1 MRNLVWFVFLGACG
15 GGQVS
20 SEEEASLAYVGLD
33 GALERALDLG
43 LVGFNLASSANLD
56 PQTGSGDVS
65 GTMTVSGKADQGSS
79 ANKGLRLDV
88 ALVDYADLVDVDGDS
103 DSEVAIAYNTD
114 PAALPA
120 FDLQLRGIPDG
131 TLEGT
136 IEGAFTMAGDLEG
149 AVTLTLEIAGELADD
164 GSGGVSRA
172 PGTTHI
178 TGTATNDGGGT
189 YAVDVTR

>member
-1 MRNLVWFVFLGACG
+1 MRNVVWFVFLGACG

-20 SEEEASLAYVGLD
+20 SEDEAAMAYLGLD

-43 LVGFNLASSANLD
+43 MQGFNQATSANID
-56 PQTGSGDVS
+56 PQTGNGDVS
-65 GTMTVSGKADQGSS
+65 GTMTVTGQADQGASD
-79 ANKGLRLDV
+79 NKGLRLEV
-88 ALVDYADLVDVDGDS
+88 ALVDYADLGDVDADS
-103 DSEVAIAYNTD
+103 DSEIAITYNTD

-120 FDLQLRGIPDG
+120 FDLQLKNIPTG

-136 IEGAFTMAGDLEG
+136 IGGLFNMTGDLEG
-149 AVTLTLEIAGELADD
+149 TVTLALNVAGTLQDD

-178 TGTATNDGGGT
+178 TGTATNDGGGE
-189 YAVDVTR
+189 YAVDVTK